1 MTATTVDPAPEKSEP
16 TELKRVMGPKLL
28 LLFIVGDILGAGVYA
43 VTGSMIDNVGGMAW
57 LPFILAFGVATLTA
71 FSYLELVTK
80 FPQCAGAALYTQ
92 KAFGIHFLTFLVA
105 FAVVCSGIT
114 SASTSSNVVAANL
127 LAGLDESF
135 SNANG
140 LGWFDVPT
148 GTTAQLVVALTFMI
162 VLALINL
169 RGVGESVKFNVILT
183 LVEMLALIIVIVIG
197 FVAAGRGTGNGD
209 ISNLVVFED
218 ANDKGWFL
226 AVTVAT
232 TIAFF
237 AMVGF
242 EDSVNMVEETKN
254 PEKIF
259 PKVMLSG
266 LGIACLIYVLVVVA
280 VIAVLPLDFEP
291 ENSDEGILLSV
302 VKLGAPSVPI
312 EEIFPYLTV
321 FAVANTALI
330 NMLMASRLI
339 YGMANQRV
347 LPRGLGK
354 VLPGRRS
361 PWTAIIFTTLLS
373 FVLIIV
379 VNQLSENSV
388 VGALSGTT
396 GLLLLCVFA
405 VVNIACL
412 VLKRGDAKAFFR
424 APVWIPVLGAVLCL
438 FLAGP
443 WARTDAQMIQYKIA
457 GVMLLL
463 GVVLWAVT
471 WAVNKYENRPGGF
484 YDTDSSLEDEPVGK

>member
-1 MTATTVDPAPEKSEP
+1 VVLTIVEMTA
-16 TELKRVMGPKLL
+16 
-28 LLFIVGDILGAGVYA
+28 
-43 VTGSMIDNVGGMAW
+43 
-57 LPFILAFGVATLTA
+57 LA
-71 FSYLELVTK
+71 
-80 FPQCAGAALYTQ
+80 
-92 KAFGIHFLTFLVA
+92 
-105 FAVVCSGIT
+105 
-114 SASTSSNVVAANL
+114 
-127 LAGLDESF
+127 
-135 SNANG
+135 
-140 LGWFDVPT
+140 
-148 GTTAQLVVALTFMI
+148 
-162 VLALINL
+162 
-169 RGVGESVKFNVILT
+169 
-183 LVEMLALIIVIVIG
+183 IVIVIG
-197 FVAAGRGTGNGD
+197 FVAAGRGTGDGD
-209 ISNLVVFED
+209 IGNLVVFDD

-226 AVTVAT
+226 ATTIAT

-242 EDSVNMVEETKN
+242 EDSVNMVEETKE

-259 PKVMLSG
+259 PKMMLSG
-266 LGIACLIYVLVVVA
+266 LGLACLIYVLVVVA
-280 VIAVLPLDFEP
+280 VIAVLPLDYD
-291 ENSDEGILLSV
+291 SGDEGILLHV
-302 VKLGAPSVPI
+302 VRIGAPSIPI
-312 EEIFPYLTV
+312 DEIFPYLTV

-388 VGALSGTT
+388 VSALSGTT

-405 VVNIACL
+405 VVNVACL
-412 VLKRGDAKAFFR
+412 VLKRNDAKVFFR

-443 WARTDAQMIQYKIA
+443 WARTDSQMIQYKIA

-484 YDTDSSLEDEPVGK
+484 YDTDTSLEEDPAAR